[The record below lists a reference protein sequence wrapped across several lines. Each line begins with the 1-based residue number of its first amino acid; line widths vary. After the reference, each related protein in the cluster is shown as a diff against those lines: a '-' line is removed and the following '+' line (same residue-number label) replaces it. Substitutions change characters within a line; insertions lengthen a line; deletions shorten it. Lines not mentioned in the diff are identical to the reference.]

1 MNKYVIFV
9 VMARRF
15 FRAFDQWLCQIFLAH
30 FADGSQVFYPSD
42 VIFVTATATLDARHS
57 RFWSPS
63 IQTCISVRPKFKL
76 IQKDSPSLII
86 QFTNDN
92 WCISTSCWISCLY
105 FKMINIPNMN
115 EWIQWGEEGGG
126 EEEAVVGRQSH
137 WNCSG
142 KSVAEGS
149 VWRSWNQG
157 NWAKIAGYQ
166 STLKLHNTDLSCLAH
181 ENAAC
186 GPIEAVRSTPRPRL
200 KFKKAFRRLC

>member
-115 EWIQWGEEGGG
+115 EWIQWGEEGGERRRLSLDASLTEIALEKVWQKG
-126 EEEAVVGRQSH
+126 VSEEAGTRETEP
-137 WNCSG
+137 
-142 KSVAEGS
+142 KLRAI
-149 VWRSWNQG
+149 NQ
-157 NWAKIAGYQ
+157 
-166 STLKLHNTDLSCLAH
+166 L
-181 ENAAC
+181 
-186 GPIEAVRSTPRPRL
+186 
-200 KFKKAFRRLC
+200 

>member
-115 EWIQWGEEGGG
+115 EWIQWGEKGGRGGG
-126 EEEAVVGRQSH
+126 CRWTPVS
-137 WNCSG
+137 
-142 KSVAEGS
+142 
-149 VWRSWNQG
+149 
-157 NWAKIAGYQ
+157 
-166 STLKLHNTDLSCLAH
+166 LKLLWKKCGRRECLKKLEPGKLSQ
-181 ENAAC
+181 NC
-186 GPIEAVRSTPRPRL
+186 GLSIN
-200 KFKKAFRRLC
+200 FKTS